1 MVVVL
6 YTVGGLMGL
15 LFMHM
20 AIGRA
25 GRMGELLL
33 PYARAFPPAL
43 IVLLGFVLLV
53 ELASFTTIGAA
64 QGKTFSIGG
73 NVIDTTAPMP
83 WVIALAALVLGTL
96 WLRHEARGF
105 REPWDAVTEAIKLKG
120 AMP

>member
-6 YTVGGLMGL
+6 YTVGGLSGL
-15 LFMHM
+15 LFMQM
-20 AIGRA
+20 RIWRA
-25 GRMGELLL
+25 GRMRELLL
-33 PYARAFPPAL
+33 PYVRAFPPAL

-105 REPWDAVTEAIKLKG
+105 PSRWERVTEAIQLTG